1 MMTTMKIAR
10 LSRRSQ
16 PGYRFT
22 VAFGLGLALVV
33 SGAPSSGR
41 AGGIVS
47 AQALNACTLL
57 MGDEIHPRDEKV
69 IVASGVA
76 ESFPDVGYTACRYTW
91 GAGVDRFRL
100 DVIVTDASRVF
111 PGLSP
116 EQMKQ
121 RILESVRTGTED
133 AVVSEIGEAAIF
145 KPESPV
151 FANATALV
159 KGRILQVQLD
169 GVYAGEMKGEVVGLL
184 KTAASRL

>member
-1 MMTTMKIAR
+1 MMTMMNTSP

-16 PGYRFT
+16 SGGRFA

-33 SGAPSSGR
+33 SGTPGR
-41 AGGIVS
+41 EGAGRIVS
-47 AQALNACTLL
+47 AQALNACALL
-57 MGDEIHPRDEKV
+57 MSGDIHPHDEKTT
-69 IVASGVA
+69 VAAGLA
-76 ESFPDVGYTACRYTW
+76 ESFPDRGYTTCRYTW
-91 GAGVDRFRL
+91 GMGVDRFRL

-116 EQMKQ
+116 EQIRQ
-121 RILESVRTGTED
+121 RLLESVRTGTED
-133 AVVSEIGEAAIF
+133 AVVPEIGEAAVF
-145 KPESPV
+145 KPESAV

-184 KTAASRL
+184 KTAASR